1 MDNIIFSEYMF
12 LNGYMLFFVVFSFM
26 FKILYVFYN
35 YSILLCIWFFLVNEG
50 VYLEENKIKYV
61 LYDFFR

>member
-35 YSILLCIWFFLVNEG
+35 YSILLCRWFFLVNEG
-50 VYLEENKIKYV
+50 VYL
-61 LYDFFR
+61 